1 MNIAVTGLGATC
13 ALGVGVPALAG
24 GIRAGRSGLRALER
38 FDPGGLPRCPVGE
51 AELAPGVGSPTHRL
65 AVTAAREAAL
75 DAHLEGIAPER
86 IAVVVGTTTGGIA
99 LSEAWYLAGRDGSP
113 PAPDPLRWHAASTV
127 SRVVAEAVGARG
139 PRYTIST
146 ACSSGANALLVG
158 ADLLRTGAVDA
169 VVAGGAEGLCRVT
182 YTGFSVLRLM
192 STQPC
197 RPFDAGRDGLN
208 LGEAAAFLVLR
219 RAEDVEGGHARLVGA
234 ACTCD
239 AHHMTSPAPDGA
251 SVVAAIEGALAQ
263 AGLAPADIAYVN
275 AHATA
280 TKANDS
286 AESRALR
293 AVFGEAMPPVSASKS
308 FLGHTLGAAG
318 AIEAVVSVLAARD
331 GVLPATLHTQTPGE
345 DAPPD
350 IVAGSPRDADVP
362 YVLSTAFAF
371 GGNDAALVFAR

>member
-1 MNIAVTGLGATC
+1 MNIAITGLGATC
-13 ALGVGVPALAG
+13 ALGVGVPALLSG
-24 GIRAGRSGLRALER
+24 LRAGRSGLRTLER

-51 AELAPGVGSPTHRL
+51 AELPAGEGAPTHRL
-65 AVTAAREAAL
+65 AVVAAREAAL
-75 DAHLEGIAPER
+75 DADLAGVDPDR
-86 IAVVVGTTTGGIA
+86 VAVVVGTTTGGIA
-99 LSEAWYLAGRDGSP
+99 LSEAWYLAGRDGAP
-113 PAPDPLRWHAASTV
+113 PAPDPLRWHPASTV

-139 PRYTIST
+139 PRYTLST

-192 STQPC
+192 SARPC
-197 RPFDAGRDGLN
+197 RPFDVERDGLN

-219 RAEDVEGGHARLVGA
+219 RAEDVQAGHARLVGA

-239 AHHMTSPAPDGA
+239 AHHMTAPAPDGA
-251 SVVAAIEGALAQ
+251 SVVAAIRGAIAQ
-263 AGLAPADIAYVN
+263 AGLTPADIAYVN

-280 TKANDS
+280 TPANDG
-286 AESRALR
+286 AEARALR
-293 AVFGEAMPPVSASKS
+293 SVFGRAMPPVSASKS

-318 AIEAVVSVLAARD
+318 AIEAVVSVLSARE
-331 GVLPATLHTQTPGE
+331 GLLPATLHTRVPE
-345 DAPPD
+345 DDAPPD
-350 IVAGSPRDADVP
+350 IVAGAPRRADVP